1 MGEVAVTLKVMP
13 DDMGGFAELKA
24 KIMSTLQ
31 NDTGSVVKRAKIQEQ
46 DIAFGMKA
54 VVVMFVMDDSGGV
67 DKVEEKIAALPH
79 VSSCDT
85 ESVDRL

>member
-13 DDMGGFAELKA
+13 DDMENFAGLKTA
-24 KIMSTLQ
+24 IMSMLQ
-31 NDTGSVVKRAKIQEQ
+31 NDTGGVVKRAKIMEQ

-67 DKVEEKIAALPH
+67 DRVEEKIAALPH
-79 VSSCDT
+79 VSSSDT
-85 ESVDRL
+85 ESVGRL

>member
-13 DDMGGFAELKA
+13 DDMGNFEGLKQ
-24 KIMSTLQ
+24 KIMEMLQ
-31 NDTGSVVKRAKIQEQ
+31 NDTGGAVKRAKIMEQ

-67 DKVEEKIAALPH
+67 DKIEEKISALPH

>member
-1 MGEVAVTLKVMP
+1 MGEVAITLKVMP
-13 DDMGGFAELKA
+13 DDMENFAPLKA
-24 KIMSTLQ
+24 TILETLQ
-31 NDTGSVVKRAKIQEQ
+31 TKTNGVVKRAKIMEQ

-67 DKVEEKIAALPH
+67 DSVEQKISALPH

>member
-13 DDMGGFAELKA
+13 DDMGEFEGLKG

-31 NDTGSVVKRAKIQEQ
+31 NETGGVVKRAKIMEQ

-54 VVVMFVMDDSGGV
+54 IVVMFVMDDSGGV
-67 DKVEEKIAALPH
+67 DKVEEKISALPH

>member
-13 DDMGGFAELKA
+13 DDMSEFDGLKA

-31 NDTGSVVKRAKIQEQ
+31 NETGGVVKRAKIMEQ

-67 DKVEEKIAALPH
+67 DSVEQKINSLPH
-79 VSSCDT
+79 VSSCDC